1 MSAAPPV
8 YKLNLPPERYVSVPA
23 ERLQGFARDVGLA
36 LGLAEGHAAQ
46 LAELLTGND
55 LRGVHSHG
63 TRMIASYADEIRAGR
78 LNPAPEPRVTK
89 ESPVSLVVD
98 GDGGLGYFAAHLAT
112 EQAIGKARE
121 IGVAVAV
128 TQNHGHI
135 GAAGIYARMT
145 LPHDLL
151 CIVTGGARLKLEPGM
166 PVYSSAVGSP
176 MCFSAPA
183 GDGDPLVVDF
193 SPVYDLRSSPHREQ
207 LEDWIPGTIFRC
219 IGLGNIAQAWGGI
232 LAGVPQEPDAP
243 PPRFLSAHQ
252 ATVFMMFRID
262 LFQDPAE
269 FRRQMDVL
277 AERIAELAPLP
288 GFPKAQFAG
297 APEAERA
304 RRYAVEGIPVGEEHR
319 RELEA
324 LSDTLGIDTPWERR
338 A

>member
-1 MSAAPPV
+1 MPSSHSI

-23 ERLQGFARDVGLA
+23 ERLQRFVRDAALA
-36 LGLAEGHAAQ
+36 LGLPEAQ
-46 LAELLTGND
+46 AGRLAELLTGND

-63 TRMIASYADEIRAGR
+63 TRMFAHYADELRGGR
-78 LNPAPEPRVTK
+78 LNPAPEPRVTR
-89 ESPVSLVVD
+89 ETPVSLVVD
-98 GDGGLGYFAAHLAT
+98 GDGGLGYFAALMAT
-112 EQAIGKARE
+112 ERAIAKARE
-121 IGVAVAV
+121 VGVAVAV
-128 TQNHGHI
+128 TRNHSHI

-151 CIVTGGARLKLEPGM
+151 CFVTGGARLTMEPGM

-183 GDGDPLVVDF
+183 GDADPLIVDF
-193 SPVYDLRSSPHREQ
+193 SPVYDLRSSPHREE

-232 LAGVPQEPDAP
+232 LAGVPQERDAP
-243 PPRFLSAHQ
+243 PPRFPSAHQ
-252 ATVFMMFRID
+252 ATAFMMFRID
-262 LFQDPAE
+262 LFLDPAE

-277 AERIAELAPLP
+277 AERIAELTPLS

-304 RRYAVEGIPVGEEHR
+304 RRYAVEGIPVGDEHR

-324 LSDTLGIDTPWERR
+324 LAHDLGIETPWECGG
-338 A
+338 

>member
-1 MSAAPPV
+1 MTDGPPV
-8 YKLNLPPERYVSVPA
+8 YKLNLPPERHISVPA
-23 ERLQGFARDVGLA
+23 ERLREFVREAALA
-36 LGLAEGHAAQ
+36 LGLPDGHAGQ

-63 TRMIASYADEIRAGR
+63 TRMIAHYADEFRESR
-78 LNPAPEPRVTK
+78 LNPAPEPRVTC
-89 ESPVSLVVD
+89 ETPVSLTVD

-112 EQAIGKARE
+112 ERAIDKARE
-121 IGVAVAV
+121 VGIAVAV
-128 TQNHGHI
+128 TRNHGHI
-135 GAAGIYARMT
+135 GAAGVYARMT

-151 CIVTGGARLKLEPGM
+151 CFVTGGARLKMEPGM

-183 GDGDPLVVDF
+183 GDADPLVVDF

-232 LAGVPQEPDAP
+232 LAGVPQETDAP
-243 PPRFLSAHQ
+243 PPRFPSAHQ

-262 LFQDPAE
+262 LFLDPAE

-277 AERIAELAPLP
+277 AERIADLAPLP
-288 GFPKAQFAG
+288 GFSKAQFAG

-319 RELEA
+319 RELESLA
-324 LSDTLGIDTPWERR
+324 DTLDTTTPWKRR

>member
-1 MSAAPPV
+1 M
-8 YKLNLPPERYVSVPA
+8 
-23 ERLQGFARDVGLA
+23 
-36 LGLAEGHAAQ
+36 
-46 LAELLTGND
+46 
-55 LRGVHSHG
+55 
-63 TRMIASYADEIRAGR
+63 
-78 LNPAPEPRVTK
+78 
-89 ESPVSLVVD
+89 
-98 GDGGLGYFAAHLAT
+98 
-112 EQAIGKARE
+112 
-121 IGVAVAV
+121 AV
-128 TQNHGHI
+128 TRNHGHI

-151 CIVTGGARLKLEPGM
+151 CFVTGGARLDIEPGM

-183 GDGDPLVVDF
+183 GDADPLVVDF

-232 LAGVPQEPDAP
+232 LAGVPQERDAP
-243 PPRFLSAHQ
+243 PPRFPSAHQ
-252 ATVFMMFRID
+252 AAAFLMFRID
-262 LFQDPAE
+262 LFLDPAD
-269 FRRQMDVL
+269 FRPQMDVL

-304 RRYAVEGIPVGEEHR
+304 RRYVVEGIPVGDEHR

-324 LSDTLGIDTPWERR
+324 LADALGIETPWEGGG
-338 A
+338 

>member
-1 MSAAPPV
+1 MTATPPI

-23 ERLQGFARDVGLA
+23 ERLQRFARGIGLA
-36 LGLAEGHAAQ
+36 LGLPDAQAGQ

-63 TRMIASYADEIRAGR
+63 TRMIASYADEIRGGR
-78 LNPAPEPRVTK
+78 LNPTPEPRVVRET
-89 ESPVSLVVD
+89 PVSLVVD

-112 EQAIGKARE
+112 ERAIAKARNS
-121 IGVAVAV
+121 GVAVAV
-128 TQNHGHI
+128 TRNHGHI

-145 LPHDLL
+145 LVHDLL
-151 CIVTGGARLKLEPGM
+151 CFVTGGARLEMQPGM

-183 GDGDPLVVDF
+183 GDADPLIVDF
-193 SPVYDLRSSPHREQ
+193 SPVYDLRSSPHREE

-232 LAGVPQEPDAP
+232 LAGVPQERDAP
-243 PPRFLSAHQ
+243 PPRFPSAHQ
-252 ATVFMMFRID
+252 AATFLMFRID
-262 LFQDPAE
+262 LFLDPVE
-269 FRRQMDVL
+269 FRRQMDLL

-297 APEAERA
+297 APEGERE
-304 RRYAVEGIPVGEEHR
+304 RRYAAEGIPVGDEHR
-319 RELEA
+319 CDLETVA
-324 LSDTLGIDTPWERR
+324 DALGIDTPWSSDG
-338 A
+338 

>member
-1 MSAAPPV
+1 MTDAPPV

-23 ERLQGFARDVGLA
+23 ERLREFVQDAALA
-36 LGLAEGHAAQ
+36 LGLPETQAGQ

-63 TRMIASYADEIRAGR
+63 TRMFTHYADELRGGR
-78 LNPAPEPRVTK
+78 LNPAPKPRVTR
-89 ESPVSLVVD
+89 ETPVGLVVD

-112 EQAIGKARE
+112 ERAIAKARE

-128 TQNHGHI
+128 TRNHGHI

-151 CIVTGGARLKLEPGM
+151 CLVTGGARLEMDPGM

-183 GDGDPLVVDF
+183 GDADPLVVDF
-193 SPVYDLRSSPHREQ
+193 SPVYDLRSSPHREE

-232 LAGVPQEPDAP
+232 LAGVPQERDGP
-243 PPRFLSAHQ
+243 PPRFASAHQ
-252 ATVFMMFRID
+252 AAAFMMFRID
-262 LFQDPAE
+262 LFLEPAE

-277 AERIAELAPLP
+277 AERITELAPLP

-304 RRYAVEGIPVGEEHR
+304 RRYAVEGIPVGDEHR

-324 LSDTLGIDTPWERR
+324 LADDLGIEVPWERGG
-338 A
+338 

>member
-1 MSAAPPV
+1 MTDTPSI

-23 ERLQGFARDVGLA
+23 ERLREFVRDAAVA
-36 LGLAEGHAAQ
+36 LELPDAQACQ
-46 LAELLTGND
+46 LAEFLVEND

-63 TRMIASYADEIRAGR
+63 TRMFAHYADELRGGL
-78 LNPAPEPRVTK
+78 LNPAPNPQVRRET
-89 ESPVSLVVD
+89 PVSLVVD

-112 EQAIGKARE
+112 ERAIAKARE
-121 IGVAVAV
+121 MGVAVAV
-128 TQNHGHI
+128 TRNHGHI

-151 CIVTGGARLKLEPGM
+151 CFVTGGARLEIEPGM

-176 MCFSAPA
+176 LCFSAPA
-183 GDGDPLVVDF
+183 GEADPLVVDF
-193 SPVYDLRSSPHREQ
+193 SPVYDLRSSPHREE

-232 LAGVPQEPDAP
+232 LAGVPQERDAP
-243 PPRFLSAHQ
+243 PPPFSSAHQ
-252 ATVFMMFRID
+252 AATFMMFRID
-262 LFQDPAE
+262 LFLDPAE

-288 GFPKAQFAG
+288 GFPKAQIAG

-304 RRYAVEGIPVGEEHR
+304 RRYAVEGIPVGDEHQ

-324 LSDTLGIDTPWERR
+324 LADDLGIATPWERGG
-338 A
+338 

>member
-1 MSAAPPV
+1 MTTTQSV
-8 YKLNLPPERYVSVPA
+8 YKLNLPPERFVSVQA
-23 ERLQGFARDVGLA
+23 ERLREFVRDAGLA
-36 LGLAEGHAAQ
+36 LGVPEAHAAQ

-63 TRMIASYADEIRAGR
+63 TRMFAHYADELRGGR
-78 LNPAPEPRVTK
+78 LNAAPEPRVARET
-89 ESPVSLVVD
+89 PVSLVVD

-112 EQAIGKARE
+112 ERAIAKARE
-121 IGVAVAV
+121 AGVAVAV
-128 TQNHGHI
+128 TRNHGHI

-151 CIVTGGARLKLEPGM
+151 CFVTGGARLDIEPGM

-176 MCFSAPA
+176 MCFSAPT
-183 GDGDPLVVDF
+183 GDADPLIVDF
-193 SPVYDLRSSPHREQ
+193 SPVYDLRSSPHREE

-243 PPRFLSAHQ
+243 APDFRSAHQ
-252 ATVFMMFRID
+252 AAAFMMFRID
-262 LFQDPAE
+262 LFLDPAK

-277 AERIAELAPLP
+277 AERIAHLAPLP

-304 RRYAVEGIPVGEEHR
+304 RRYAGTGVPVGDEHR
-319 RELEA
+319 RELETLA
-324 LSDTLGIDTPWERR
+324 DTLGIDTPWESGG
-338 A
+338 